1 LTAIELSLA
10 QVAGALALVAVAVAV
25 SFWRRGELEQDI
37 GVAVLRSFVQL
48 TAVGYVI
55 QLIFDSDSLLLV
67 VVLLAFMV
75 SFGAWTARGR
85 AKKVPNAFVPLL
97 IALGVAAA
105 STLGLVLVLDVFD
118 AKARYLVPVGGMV
131 IGNAMTAAAVALNR
145 LGDEVHD
152 QAALIEAT
160 LSLGA
165 TARQASAGLVTR
177 ALRSGLIP
185 LIDQTKTTG
194 MVFFPG
200 AMVGAILGG
209 ATPVNAVRLQ
219 LILLWTLMGAAALS
233 ALIATSL
240 AQSRFFTRDHQ
251 LLEPADESGGRDAS

>member
-1 LTAIELSLA
+1 MTAIHLTYWE
-10 QVAGALALVAVAVAV
+10 VAGAAVLVALAIAV
-25 SFWRRGELEQDI
+25 SFWRRADLERDL

-55 QLIFDSDSLLLV
+55 QAIFDSDSLLLV

-75 SFGAWTARGR
+75 VFGAWTARGR
-85 AKKVPNAFVPLL
+85 AKGVPRVFVPLL
-97 IALGVAAA
+97 LALGTAAA
-105 STLGLVLVLDVFD
+105 LTLGLVLVLGVFD

-145 LGDEVHD
+145 LSDEVRGN
-152 QAALIEAT
+152 ANLIEAM
-160 LSLGA
+160 LALGA
-165 TARQASAGLVTR
+165 TARQASAGLVSR
-177 ALRSGLIP
+177 SLRSGLIP

-194 MVFFPG
+194 VVFFPG

-209 ATPVNAVRLQ
+209 ATPLNAVRLQ
-219 LILLWTLMGAAALS
+219 LILLWCLMGAAAVS

-240 AQSRFFTRDHQ
+240 AQTRFFTPAHQ
-251 LLEPADESGGRDAS
+251 LRELPDPD